1 MPVESHTNIDLGK
14 LAVERLFELVL
25 NDAASYMLLSN
36 IYAMVGRWGVI
47 GKRWRLM
54 EEREITKKPG

>member
-25 NDAASYMLLSN
+25 NDTASYMLLSN
-36 IYAMVGRWGVI
+36 IYAMVGRWDVI